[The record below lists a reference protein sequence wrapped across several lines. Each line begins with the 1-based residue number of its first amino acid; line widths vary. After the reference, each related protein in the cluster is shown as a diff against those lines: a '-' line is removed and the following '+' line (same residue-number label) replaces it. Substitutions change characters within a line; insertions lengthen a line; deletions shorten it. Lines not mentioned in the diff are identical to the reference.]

1 MNLEFFPSIEIIM
14 GPVQSGK
21 TTELLQRLLT
31 HDLMGRKVLYI
42 NSVLDTRSSTEF
54 FSTHNL
60 SIGNVPFKGVK
71 LDRLAGYDIS
81 EYDVI
86 GIDESQFFEDL
97 KVNVLKWVESYGKM
111 VLVYGL
117 DGDYKRENFG
127 QISELL
133 SYCDNITKLKA
144 FCMSCKKKGASGLG
158 IFSKR
163 LVDNSS
169 SVLIG
174 GEEMYSPVC
183 RRCYV
188 SS

>member
-1 MNLEFFPSIEIIM
+1 MSLELLQIII

-21 TTELLQRLLT
+21 TTDLIQKLMI
-31 HDLMGRKVLYI
+31 HHLMGKKVLYI
-42 NSVLDTRSSTEF
+42 NSILDTRSKEF

-60 SIGNVPFKGVK
+60 TIGEVSFKGVK
-71 LDRLAGYDIS
+71 LDRLAEYDIS

-86 GIDESQFFEDL
+86 GIDESQFFGDL
-97 KVNVLKWVESYGKM
+97 KVNVLDWVDNRGKI

-117 DGDYKRENFG
+117 DGDYNRENFG

-133 SYCDNITKLKA
+133 SYCDSITKLKA
-144 FCMSCKKKGASGLG
+144 FCMSCKKKGESGLG

-163 LVDNSS
+163 LVKNSS

-174 GEEMYSPVC
+174 GGEMYAPVC

-188 SS
+188 SP

>member
-1 MNLEFFPSIEIIM
+1 MSLELLQITI

-21 TTELLQRLLT
+21 TTDLIQKLMIS
-31 HDLMGRKVLYI
+31 HLMGKKVLYI
-42 NSVLDTRSSTEF
+42 NSILDTRSKEF

-60 SIGNVPFKGVK
+60 SIGDVPFKGVK
-71 LDRLAGYDIS
+71 LDKLSGYDVS

-86 GIDESQFFEDL
+86 GVDESQFFEDL
-97 KVNVLKWVESYGKM
+97 KVNVLEWVDTCGKI

-117 DGDYKRENFG
+117 DGDYNRENFG

-133 SYCDNITKLKA
+133 SYCDSVTKLKA
-144 FCMSCKKKGASGLG
+144 FCMSCKKKGSSGLG

-163 LVDNSS
+163 LVKNSS

-174 GEEMYSPVC
+174 GGEMYAPVC
-183 RRCYV
+183 RRCYLSV
-188 SS
+188 

>member
-1 MNLEFFPSIEIIM
+1 MNLESFPSIQIII

-21 TTELLQRLLT
+21 TTDLIQRLMIN
-31 HDLMGRKVLYI
+31 HVMGKKVLYI
-42 NSVLDTRSSTEF
+42 NSILDTRSTEF

-60 SIGNVPFKGVK
+60 SIGEVPFKGVK
-71 LDRLAGYDIS
+71 LERLAGYDIS

-86 GIDESQFFEDL
+86 GVDESQFFDDL
-97 KVNVLKWVESYGKM
+97 KVTILEWVETCGKM
-111 VLVYGL
+111 VVVCGL
-117 DGDYKRENFG
+117 DGDYKRKNFG

-133 SYCDNITKLKA
+133 SYCDSVTKLKA
-144 FCMSCKKKGASGLG
+144 FCMSCMKKGESGLG

-163 LVDNSS
+163 LVENSS

-174 GEEMYSPVC
+174 GGDVYSPVC
-183 RRCYV
+183 RRCYL

>member
-14 GPVQSGK
+14 GPVQCGK

-31 HDLMGRKVLYI
+31 HHLMGRKVLYI
-42 NSVLDTRSSTEF
+42 NSVLDTRSTEF

-71 LDRLAGYDIS
+71 LDKLSGYDVN

-86 GIDESQFFEDL
+86 GIDECQFFDDL
-97 KVNVLKWVESYGKM
+97 KVNVLEWVESCGKM
-111 VLVYGL
+111 VLVSGL

-127 QISELL
+127 HISELL
-133 SYCDNITKLKA
+133 SYCDMVTKLKA
-144 FCMSCKKKGASGLG
+144 FCMLCRKKGVSGFG

-163 LVDNSS
+163 LVENSS

-174 GEEMYSPVC
+174 GEEMYLPVC

-188 SS
+188 SP

>member
-1 MNLEFFPSIEIIM
+1 MSLELFPSIQIII

-21 TTELLQRLLT
+21 TTDLIQRLMIS
-31 HDLMGRKVLYI
+31 HMMGKKVLYI
-42 NSVLDTRSSTEF
+42 NSILDTRSTEF

-60 SIGNVPFKGVK
+60 SIREVPFKGVK
-71 LDRLAGYDIS
+71 LERLEGYDIS

-86 GIDESQFFEDL
+86 GIDESQFFKDL
-97 KVNVLKWVESYGKM
+97 KVNVLDWVETYGKI

-144 FCMSCKKKGASGLG
+144 FCMSCRKKGGSGLG

-163 LVDNSS
+163 LVENSS

-188 SS
+188 NF